1 MQCSV
6 ADSILHNLFDKHDSV
21 LEYTITASKLFNRIR
36 NLLFVVV
43 LLKIVILLSKSN
55 NNYHYK

>member
-1 MQCSV
+1 M
-6 ADSILHNLFDKHDSV
+6 LPNLFDKHDSV

-36 NLLFVVV
+36 NLLLFVVV